1 MKKIIILIG
10 FVSILFVSPKIYA
23 ANVFTYVVN
32 SESNTVSVIDAMDHA
47 IKTTIHNIGSSP
59 WKLIAHPSG
68 SNIYI
73 TNSTAT
79 TVSVID
85 TSTNKVT
92 TNPIAVGRQP
102 KEIAISPDGKFLYVV
117 NAVDNNI
124 SVIDTKTNSPVA
136 GSPLTAGKMISDV
149 ALSPDG
155 KFVYIVNGGDNT
167 VSVLDAS
174 TKTAIMG
181 SPLTVGN
188 HPIAVVV
195 SADSSQAFVANLFDS
210 TVSVINASTAS
221 IPPKV
226 SAGPSVNLGSGLLLD
241 IILNPTSKE
250 GYVLN
255 AGDGMN
261 NGTVSILDTSKNPP
275 VVKGAPIPVGK
286 ASLGISVTPDGK
298 TVYVA
303 NNGDNTVS
311 IIDVT
316 KTPPIVSSK
325 TVGNSPT
332 SLITLN
338 IPPAAAPPGDPNGT
352 QVPPGGKSGGSDEV
366 KTGATVPA
374 NVESG
379 SGGCSFVSI
388 ASRSNLNSFVYLFSI
403 FLPLGF
409 YRKPRKK

>member
-1 MKKIIILIG
+1 MKKMITSIS
-10 FVSILFVSPKIYA
+10 FVFALFVTPKIYA

-32 SESNTVSVIDAMDHA
+32 SGGNIVSVIYTMD
-47 IKTTIHNIGSSP
+47 KTINTSINNIGSSP

-68 SNIYI
+68 ANIYI

-92 TNPIAVGRQP
+92 ATPIAVGNQP

-124 SVIDTKTNSPVA
+124 SVIDTKTNAPAS

-149 ALSPDG
+149 TLSPDG
-155 KFVYIVNGGDNT
+155 KFIYIVNGGDNT

-181 SPLTVGN
+181 SPVTVGN

-195 SADSSQAFVANLFDS
+195 SADSTQAFVANLFDS
-210 TVSVINASTAS
+210 TISVINANAAS
-221 IPPKV
+221 MPPKV
-226 SAGPSVNLGSGLLLD
+226 TAGPSVNLGGGLLVDLV
-241 IILNPTSKE
+241 LSPTSKE
-250 GYVLN
+250 LYVLN
-255 AGDGMN
+255 VGDGTN
-261 NGTVSILDTSKNPP
+261 NGTVSILDISKNPP

-298 TVYVA
+298 TIYVA

-316 KTPPIVSSK
+316 KTPPVVSLK
-325 TVGNSPT
+325 AVGNSPT

-338 IPPAAAPPGDPNGT
+338 IPPPAVPPGDPNGT
-352 QVPPGGKSGGSDEV
+352 QIPPGGKSGESDEV
-366 KTGATVPA
+366 NTGATVPA
-374 NVESG
+374 NAENG
-379 SGGCSFVSI
+379 SGGCSLVAIVSQI
-388 ASRSNLNSFVYLFSI
+388 NLNSFIYLFSV
-403 FLPLGF
+403 FLPLSF
-409 YRKPRKK
+409 YRKLKKK

>member
-1 MKKIIILIG
+1 MKKMRILIG
-10 FVSILFVSPKIYA
+10 FICALFFSSNLHA

-32 SESNTVSVIDAMDHA
+32 SDGNSVSVIDTIDNS
-47 IKTTIHNIGSSP
+47 IKTTINNIGSSP
-59 WKLIAHPSG
+59 WKLVANPTG

-73 TNSTAT
+73 TNSTGT

-92 TNPIAVGRQP
+92 TNPIAVGNQP

-124 SVIDTKTNSPVA
+124 SVIDTKTNAPVA

-149 ALSPDG
+149 TLSPDG

-181 SPLTVGN
+181 SPVAVGN

-195 SADSSQAFVANLFDS
+195 SADSRQAFVVNLFDS
-210 TVSVINASTAS
+210 TVSVINANAAS
-221 IPPKV
+221 MPPTV
-226 SAGPSVNLGSGLLLD
+226 TAGPSVNLGGGLLLD
-241 IILNPTSKE
+241 MALSPTRQE
-250 GYVLN
+250 AYVLN
-255 AGDGMN
+255 PGDGTS
-261 NGTVSILDTSKNPP
+261 NGTVSIVDTSKNPP
-275 VVKGAPIPVGK
+275 IVKGAPIPVGK

-316 KTPPIVSSK
+316 KNPPVVGSK
-325 TVGNSPT
+325 TVGSSPT

-338 IPPAAAPPGDPNGT
+338 IPPPAAPPGDPNGT

-374 NVESG
+374 NAESG

-388 ASRSNLNSFVYLFSI
+388 ASQSNLNSFVYLFSI
-403 FLPLGF
+403 FLPLSF
-409 YRKPRKK
+409 YRKLRKK